1 MATTTSTNKG
11 TVKQAAKMGV
21 FTLAMMNIV
30 AVVSLRGLPA
40 EAEYGVSSAFYYILA
55 AIVFL
60 VPVSLVAAELAAMFP
75 YQQGGMFRWVGE
87 AFGEKLGFLGI
98 WLQWVES
105 TIWYPTVLTFGGVAL
120 AFIGMDH
127 VYDSHLAANRWFMI
141 AVVLAIYWIATLIS
155 LRGMTWVGKAS
166 KIGGLIGT
174 IIPAGILVVCGVIF
188 LCIGGHSQMNWHESF
203 IPDFSNFNNI
213 IFAVSIFLFYA
224 GMEMSGVHVR
234 DIKNPTVNYPKA
246 ILIGTLVTVAVFVL
260 GTYALGVILPVK
272 DINLV
277 QSLLQGFDMYFSA
290 LHFKWFAP
298 IMAVALAIGVLAGVL
313 TWVAGPSKGVFAVG
327 QAGYLPKFFQKANK
341 HGVQSNMLYVQG
353 IVVTG
358 LSFIMVLMPSV
369 ESFYQILSQLTC
381 LLYLIVYL
389 LMFAA
394 VLKLRYSMK
403 DTKRPFRIGK
413 KGNWFLWIVAGVGF
427 LASLVAFIFSFF
439 PPGQIAMGSKAV
451 WFTVLILG
459 CIVFTVLPFII
470 LACKKA
476 DWLTPGNAFVPFHW
490 ETSPEAQAALAKA
503 AADFEAE
510 QEQEAAEEAALA
522 NAKKPTNVAP
532 AAAAVAAKAPA
543 TVIEPPTQATQ
554 TTETASTPPEA
565 APDQQDTQPAATS
578 PETAQAPD
586 TSNVTDSVQGP
597 DKPADSA
604 APPADSTDQ
613 QSK

>member
-1 MATTTSTNKG
+1 MATAVQSKG
-11 TVKQAAKMGV
+11 TIKQAAKMGV

-87 AFGEKLGFLGI
+87 AYGEKLGFLGI

-127 VYDSHLAANRWFMI
+127 VYDSHIAANKWYMI
-141 AVVLAIYWIATLIS
+141 CVVLAIYWIATLIS

-246 ILIGTLVTVAVFVL
+246 ILIGTIATVLVFVL

-290 LHFKWFAP
+290 LHIKWLAP

-327 QAGYLPKFFQKANK
+327 QAGYLPRFFQKANK

-353 IVVTG
+353 ACVTA

-389 LMFAA
+389 LMFAS
-394 VLKLRYSMK
+394 VIRLRYTMK

-413 KGNWFLWIVAGVGF
+413 KGNGFLWIVAGVGF

-476 DWLTPGNAFVPFHW
+476 SWLNPQNAFVPFHW
-490 ETSPEAQAALAKA
+490 DKSPEAQAALAKA
-503 AADFEAE
+503 AEQFAE
-510 QEQEAAEEAALA
+510 EEEENAKEEAA
-522 NAKKPTNVAP
+522 VAQQK
-532 AAAAVAAKAPA
+532 AAKLQPTVSTPA
-543 TVIEPPTQATQ
+543 SSATE
-554 TTETASTPPEA
+554 TTETPVATTPAPAQTEASS
-565 APDQQDTQPAATS
+565 APKADDDVKSDASSTSENNNPSNQQ
-578 PETAQAPD
+578 
-586 TSNVTDSVQGP
+586 
-597 DKPADSA
+597 
-604 APPADSTDQ
+604 
-613 QSK
+613 